1 MTVRTSAGTTLK
13 VSASSPA
20 TFDPTGYNALTMTVV
35 GEVSD
40 LGEFGREFN
49 LVTFNPVGSR
59 GVVKKKGSF
68 NQGTMTIQLG
78 LDTDDAGQILLKSA
92 SLSDS
97 DHSFLVTT
105 QNGDKYYF
113 QAQVMS
119 FKVNIGSV
127 DLNFA
132 EDATLTLTEAD
143 LVGLSDSTNTLT
155 IHGGVDDT
163 VTMIGAQSVGTSVID
178 GQTYDIYSLG
188 DDGTVIINEDINE
201 CLWAILE

>member
-13 VSASSPA
+13 VSASTPA
-20 TFDPTGYNALTMTVV
+20 TFDATGYNALAMTVV

-68 NQGTMTIQLG
+68 NQGTMQIQLG

-92 SLSDS
+92 SISDA

-113 QAQVMS
+113 LAKVMS
-119 FKVNIGSV
+119 WRVN
-127 DLNFA
+127 L
-132 EDATLTLTEAD
+132 
-143 LVGLSDSTNTLT
+143 
-155 IHGGVDDT
+155 GGVDQ
-163 VTMIGAQSVGTSVID
+163 VTSVAC
-178 GQTYDIYSLG
+178 SLELTSNSAG
-188 DDGTVIINEDINE
+188 LGIIES
-201 CLWAILE
+201 LAA

>member
-68 NQGTMTIQLG
+68 NQGTMTIQMG
-78 LDTDDAGQILLKSA
+78 LD
-92 SLSDS
+92 
-97 DHSFLVTT
+97 TT

-119 FKVNIGSV
+119 FKVNVGSV
-127 DLNFA
+127 DQITTA
-132 EDATLTLTEAD
+132 
-143 LVGLSDSTNTLT
+143 
-155 IHGGVDDT
+155 T
-163 VTMIGAQSVGTSVID
+163 VTLELTTNSAGVGIVEV
-178 GQTYDIYSLG
+178 L
-188 DDGTVIINEDINE
+188 
-201 CLWAILE
+201 AP

>member
-68 NQGTMTIQLG
+68 NQGTMTIQMG
-78 LDTDDAGQILLKSA
+78 LDTDDTGQILLKSA
-92 SLSDS
+92 SMSDA

-119 FKVNIGSV
+119 FKVNVGSV
-127 DLNFA
+127 DQITTA
-132 EDATLTLTEAD
+132 AVTLSI
-143 LVGLSDSTNTLT
+143 GGSNTNTLNP
-155 IHGGVDDT
+155 T
-163 VTMIGAQSVGTSVID
+163 VQVL
-178 GQTYDIYSLG
+178 TYGSAYLIWSPLMPLISRLLKLEMVNRCG
-188 DDGTVIINEDINE
+188 IKFF
-201 CLWAILE
+201 AI